1 MQSAIRLPIAM
12 MAGLALSATA
22 TAALAQAAVSGPD
35 NRLTR
40 DNRLEQSNQRSS
52 PADRAFDPGAQ
63 VATTI
68 PVVVQRPAANVVGKI
83 PVTAG
88 PTVPVITIEGPTL
101 QAIPGDRWMTVL
113 YINNNS
119 GAPIDTQ
126 VGCSFTNGGRTVQE
140 SRVVVPTAAAGT
152 RLSVQ
157 VAGPRVDVFV
167 DRVLCRVL
175 TP

>member
-1 MQSAIRLPIAM
+1 MRSAIRLSIAL
-12 MAGLALSATA
+12 MAGLAAAATA
-22 TAALAQAAVSGPD
+22 TAALAQAASGPD
-35 NRLTR
+35 NRLNR
-40 DNRLEQSNQRSS
+40 DNRLEPSNQPST
-52 PADRAFDPGAQ
+52 PADRAFDPRAQ

-68 PVVVQRPAANVVGKI
+68 PVVVQRPAANLVGRI

-101 QAIPGDRWMTVL
+101 RAIPGDRWTTGL

-119 GAPIDTQ
+119 GAPVDTQ

-152 RLSVQ
+152 RLSVS
-157 VAGPRVDVFV
+157 VDGPRVDVFV

>member
-1 MQSAIRLPIAM
+1 MRSAIRLSIAL
-12 MAGLALSATA
+12 MAGLAAAATA
-22 TAALAQAAVSGPD
+22 TVVLAQAVSGPD
-35 NRLTR
+35 NRLNK
-40 DNRLEQSNQRSS
+40 DNRLEPSNQPST
-52 PADRAFDPGAQ
+52 PADRAFDPRAQ

-68 PVVVQRPAANVVGKI
+68 PVVVQRPPANLVGKI

-101 QAIPGDRWMTVL
+101 QAIPGDRWTTVL

-119 GAPIDTQ
+119 GAPVDTQ

-140 SRVVVPTAAAGT
+140 SRVVIPTAAAGT
-152 RLSVQ
+152 RLSVP
-157 VAGPRVDVFV
+157 VDGPRVDVFV